1 MLAPDL
7 KKKRRKKMRLIDAD
21 KLLER
26 ETAAYSAAMMHGSGR
41 ELFSVIHST
50 VKDILESA
58 PTVDAVEV
66 VRCGECWAYN
76 QPDCPMSGSPGRVSV
91 SDFCSYGERRTDD

>member
-1 MLAPDL
+1 MA
-7 KKKRRKKMRLIDAD
+7 RLIDAD
-21 KLLER
+21 ALGAEFPVIGEFGKDLWH
-26 ETAAYSAAMMHGSGR
+26 SATIRA
-41 ELFSVIHST
+41 VI
-50 VKDILESA
+50 KNA

-91 SDFCSYGERRTDD
+91 SDFCSYGERKANGC